1 MTKRINLFIMVS
13 LLSVLAM
20 AQGKKSFTLDD
31 LLPGGSTYHQLQ
43 PQNLYTAWWGNRLV
57 ETDLD
62 GCNEINPKNGSKKV
76 LFTLQQL
83 NQWLGAGEDS
93 SVVRSCYN
101 VEFPDGGQPWV
112 ATVVSGKG
120 KNGGKPTSIYTIVDF
135 KSGKKVWEQE
145 YPADATALDRSPSS
159 NSLAFVRQH
168 NLYVT
173 TKEGQTMAVS
183 SDGSNDLVYGETVH
197 RNEFGITKGTFWSPD
212 GKQLAFYRMDQ
223 SMVPDYPQVDIT
235 TRIAT
240 TYPCKYPMA
249 GEKMHK
255 VTVGV
260 FTPATGQTVWLQ
272 AGDPTDRY
280 FTNISWSPDNRKI
293 YMIEL
298 NRDQNHAELVCYD
311 AATGKKEGVI
321 YEEEHPK
328 YVEPMHGLLFLPW
341 DSSKFIYQSQR
352 DGYNHLYLFDLSKPQ
367 ASQRHKTFQGGAC
380 EEHVEVTPLTS
391 GEWVV
396 KEVLGFDLK
405 EKSLLFCSNEIHPLQ
420 SNIYK
425 VRVKDGK
432 RILLDN
438 GEGVHYGSVNADGTY
453 VEDRYSSPTVARSIS
468 LTDTR
473 NGKGCN
479 LLTAEDPWK
488 DYNVPEITCG
498 SIKAADGTTDLY
510 YRMVKPVDFDP
521 NKKYPT
527 VIYVYGGPHAHNVE
541 ASRNYLARGWE
552 IYMAQKGY
560 LLFILDNRGSEHRGL
575 AFENV
580 TFRHLGVEEMK
591 DQMEGVRFLKSLP
604 YVDSDRMGVHGWSFG
619 GFMTTNLMLTYPDVF
634 KAGVAG
640 GPVVDWQYYEVMYGE
655 RYMDRPQDNPEGYK
669 GSNLR
674 LKAGNLK
681 GKLQVII
688 GYNDPVCVPQ
698 HSLSF
703 LRACIDAGTQPD
715 FFTYPGDE
723 HNMMGKDRVHLHER
737 ITQYFE
743 DYLK

>member
-120 KNGGKPTSIYTIVDF
+120 KNGGKPTSIYTVVDF
-135 KSGKKVWEQE
+135 KSRKKVWEQE

-260 FTPATGQTVWLQ
+260 FTPTTGQTVWLQ

-298 NRDQNHAELVCYD
+298 NRDQNHAELVRYD

-367 ASQRHKTFQGGAC
+367 APQRHKTFRAARA
-380 EEHVEVTPLTS
+380 
-391 GEWVV
+391 
-396 KEVLGFDLK
+396 
-405 EKSLLFCSNEIHPLQ
+405 KSMS
-420 SNIYK
+420 K
-425 VRVKDGK
+425 
-432 RILLDN
+432 
-438 GEGVHYGSVNADGTY
+438 
-453 VEDRYSSPTVARSIS
+453 SPR
-468 LTDTR
+468 
-473 NGKGCN
+473 
-479 LLTAEDPWK
+479 
-488 DYNVPEITCG
+488 
-498 SIKAADGTTDLY
+498 
-510 YRMVKPVDFDP
+510 
-521 NKKYPT
+521 
-527 VIYVYGGPHAHNVE
+527 
-541 ASRNYLARGWE
+541 
-552 IYMAQKGY
+552 
-560 LLFILDNRGSEHRGL
+560 
-575 AFENV
+575 
-580 TFRHLGVEEMK
+580 
-591 DQMEGVRFLKSLP
+591 
-604 YVDSDRMGVHGWSFG
+604 
-619 GFMTTNLMLTYPDVF
+619 
-634 KAGVAG
+634 
-640 GPVVDWQYYEVMYGE
+640 
-655 RYMDRPQDNPEGYK
+655 
-669 GSNLR
+669 
-674 LKAGNLK
+674 
-681 GKLQVII
+681 
-688 GYNDPVCVPQ
+688 
-698 HSLSF
+698 
-703 LRACIDAGTQPD
+703 
-715 FFTYPGDE
+715 
-723 HNMMGKDRVHLHER
+723 
-737 ITQYFE
+737 
-743 DYLK
+743 

>member
-76 LFTLQQL
+76 LFTLSQL

-120 KNGGKPTSIYTIVDF
+120 KNGGRPTSIYTVVDF

-260 FTPATGQTVWLQ
+260 FTPATGRTVWLQ
-272 AGDPTDRY
+272 TGDPTDRY

-367 ASQRHKTFQGGAC
+367 APQRHKTFQGGAC

-396 KEVLGFDLK
+396 KEVLGFNLK

-420 SNIYK
+420 SNIG
-425 VRVKDGK
+425 R
-432 RILLDN
+432 
-438 GEGVHYGSVNADGTY
+438 
-453 VEDRYSSPTVARSIS
+453 
-468 LTDTR
+468 
-473 NGKGCN
+473 
-479 LLTAEDPWK
+479 
-488 DYNVPEITCG
+488 
-498 SIKAADGTTDLY
+498 
-510 YRMVKPVDFDP
+510 
-521 NKKYPT
+521 
-527 VIYVYGGPHAHNVE
+527 
-541 ASRNYLARGWE
+541 
-552 IYMAQKGY
+552 Q
-560 LLFILDNRGSEHRGL
+560 
-575 AFENV
+575 
-580 TFRHLGVEEMK
+580 
-591 DQMEGVRFLKSLP
+591 
-604 YVDSDRMGVHGWSFG
+604 
-619 GFMTTNLMLTYPDVF
+619 TYPF
-634 KAGVAG
+634 G
-640 GPVVDWQYYEVMYGE
+640 Q
-655 RYMDRPQDNPEGYK
+655 RRRRT
-669 GSNLR
+669 LR
-674 LKAGNLK
+674 
-681 GKLQVII
+681 
-688 GYNDPVCVPQ
+688 
-698 HSLSF
+698 
-703 LRACIDAGTQPD
+703 
-715 FFTYPGDE
+715 
-723 HNMMGKDRVHLHER
+723 
-737 ITQYFE
+737 
-743 DYLK
+743 